1 MEEPLKVKLI
11 GPAKIGGKWHGVGDT
26 PSVNKEQ
33 LQHLVQA
40 KAVDASALNNLDDI
54 LGDDDSGW
62 RETAFDLA
70 VLKKTEVLVSE
81 ALKPLLEERNDL
93 QAKLKAE
100 ADNVT
105 ALILRAETAEK
116 ALSETKL
123 TEEQIAKIREEARKA
138 SVENIGSIAAWL
150 KVEDNAKAVLKL
162 NDAKAAKAV
171 SDALGREVT
180 EPEYK
185 TAVTALEL
193 SK

>member
-1 MEEPLKVKLI
+1 MEQLVQVKLI

-26 PSVNKEQ
+26 PSVTNEQ
-33 LQHLVQA
+33 LRNLVQA
-40 KAVDASALNNLDDI
+40 KAVDPSALNTLNDI
-54 LGDDDSGW
+54 LGDDESGW

-81 ALKPLLEERNDL
+81 ALKPLEEERNDL
-93 QAKLKAE
+93 QVKLKAE
-100 ADNVT
+100 VDNVT
-105 ALILRAETAEK
+105 ALTIRAETAEK

-123 TEEQIAKIREEARKA
+123 TEVQIAEIREEARKS

-150 KVEDNAKAVLKL
+150 KVEENAKAVSKL
-162 NDAKAAKAV
+162 TDAKAAKAV
-171 SDALGREVT
+171 SDALGREIT
-180 EPEYK
+180 EPEFK